1 MHFEVEIVLLR
12 TFGSK
17 EMWEGAHPPKCDSTK
32 PLRNGRFCYICNAN
46 ALLRRCFFMPQAR
59 RKTAKTH
66 GGKEMQRKFLEDLGL
81 EKEVIDKIMTENSN
95 DIKKIAVERDGCKEQ
110 LETAQTALKEFEG
123 IDVKELNG
131 KIKQLTDDLA
141 AKDTEYQTKIAD
153 MEFNSVLDSAIA
165 GVKAKNSKAVKALLD
180 LEALKSSKNQSE
192 DIKSAL
198 EKVKSENDYLFDGNS
213 VPGGG
218 GNPPDETNNNNKPLP
233 SGTVIF

>member
-1 MHFEVEIVLLR
+1 
-12 TFGSK
+12 
-17 EMWEGAHPPKCDSTK
+17 
-32 PLRNGRFCYICNAN
+32 
-46 ALLRRCFFMPQAR
+46 MPQAR

-95 DIKKIAVERDGCKEQ
+95 DINNVKKKSETERDNYKEQ

-180 LEALKSSKNQSE
+180 LETLKSSKNQSE

-218 GNPPDETNNNNKPLP
+218 GNPPETNNSNKPLP

>member
-1 MHFEVEIVLLR
+1 
-12 TFGSK
+12 
-17 EMWEGAHPPKCDSTK
+17 
-32 PLRNGRFCYICNAN
+32 
-46 ALLRRCFFMPQAR
+46 MPQAR
-59 RKTAKTH
+59 RKTAKPH

-95 DIKKIAVERDGCKEQ
+95 DIKKIAVERDGYREHLTQYKE
-110 LETAQTALKEFEG
+110 ALKEFEG
-123 IDVKELNG
+123 VDVEELNG

-218 GNPPDETNNNNKPLP
+218 GNPPETNNSNKPLP